1 MFKVLPVDLRLFGIS
16 KYECEFS
23 IILSYNYDSC
33 YFSWTPRTILE
44 VQTNQK
50 ELHSKYDLIV
60 KL

>member
-16 KYECEFS
+16 KYECEFF

-44 VQTNQK
+44 VQTTI
-50 ELHSKYDLIV
+50 HA
-60 KL
+60 